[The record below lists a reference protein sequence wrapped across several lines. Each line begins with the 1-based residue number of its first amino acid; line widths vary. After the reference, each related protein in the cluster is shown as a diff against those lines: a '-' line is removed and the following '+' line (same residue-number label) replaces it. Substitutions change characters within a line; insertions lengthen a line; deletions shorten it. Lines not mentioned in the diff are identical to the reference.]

1 MTAKSGH
8 PARER
13 SRVRAT
19 GTRSSGH
26 LALSPAGC
34 EGRPPRVTEGGSA
47 ARRSHDREGRGARLE
62 RGGLELCPCD
72 DKEGPVWFT
81 PAGHPGVVHRSSP
94 ATGGCEHSSVA
105 AWSERTGAVGGCVV
119 TDEAGDELADAQTWF
134 SSRTL
139 SAAPSHNWDREPVVT
154 PSGGRSPLIPP
165 VRGQASRL
173 RACGVNGKAVGSG
186 GRGACPT
193 TRTTTAAAFRC
204 RVMRRWSASGRSVLG
219 SQRSFTSRPLGAAAR
234 RRRREPVP
242 ASVSAW
248 RPSRARIGPTRP
260 NRAAESRCTGRNGP
274 GRVESAGVPAR
285 SAAMAAGGVE
295 E

>member
-1 MTAKSGH
+1 MCGSASHPLGVRLEVSWFVTFRGEHENGDGELMFVLSHNTPFWPVGFRRRYHPSGLGPMTAKSGH

-165 VRGQASRL
+165 VRGQARV
-173 RACGVNGKAVGSG
+173 CGWT
-186 GRGACPT
+186 C
-193 TRTTTAAAFRC
+193 
-204 RVMRRWSASGRSVLG
+204 
-219 SQRSFTSRPLGAAAR
+219 
-234 RRRREPVP
+234 
-242 ASVSAW
+242 
-248 RPSRARIGPTRP
+248 
-260 NRAAESRCTGRNGP
+260 
-274 GRVESAGVPAR
+274 
-285 SAAMAAGGVE
+285 
-295 E
+295 